1 MQFGIIRGEQRFD
14 MKCAVDGRDGGPANG
29 CTARLELRMHDVV
42 GKLLELFEFLYGI
55 APSISFGPSHRDC
68 SPSVTGRSE

>member
-1 MQFGIIRGEQRFD
+1 
-14 MKCAVDGRDGGPANG
+14 
-29 CTARLELRMHDVV
+29 MHDVV

-68 SPSVTGRSE
+68 SPSVTGRSEYHNLNNTAPWE